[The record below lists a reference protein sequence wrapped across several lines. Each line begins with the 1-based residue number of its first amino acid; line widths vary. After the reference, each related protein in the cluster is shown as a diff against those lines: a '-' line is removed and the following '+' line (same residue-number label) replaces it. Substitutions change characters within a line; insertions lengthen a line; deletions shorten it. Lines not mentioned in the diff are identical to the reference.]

1 MKLNIDVGHPEALLL
16 CGTYLM
22 VSNNYGFG
30 LALLLLG
37 LLGGIF
43 RAGLK
48 FHEEQQKAEEKE
60 KVIKEVSNAGEELAQ
75 GIIQILGALVG
86 DKDSKGSKG
95 QSGDL
100 H

>member
-1 MKLNIDVGHPEALLL
+1 MKYNIDVGHPEALLL

-22 VSNNYGFG
+22 VNNNYGFG

-43 RAGLK
+43 RTGLK

-75 GIIQILGALVG
+75 GIIQILGTLVG
-86 DKDSKGSKG
+86 GKDSKGP
-95 QSGDL
+95 SGDL